1 MLLAGKNVVIT
12 GCLQGIGR
20 ETLEL
25 FAKNGANI
33 WACAQ
38 TQQADFES
46 YVEKLA
52 DENHITITPVYFDL
66 SDQEQIKAGMKSII
80 SAKQKIDVLVNIAG
94 MSYNAL
100 LHMTTME
107 KLKYVFEINYFSQI
121 LVTQYITK
129 IMTRQKFGN
138 VINIASIAGIDGN
151 PGQIAYSSSKA
162 ALIGATK
169 TLAVELAEY
178 NIRVNAIAPGV
189 IKTEMTSDLPAHVF
203 EKLMKKSS
211 LNRAGMP
218 GEVANVLL
226 FLASDMSTYI
236 TGQVLRVD
244 GGIG

>member
-12 GCLQGIGR
+12 GCLKGIGR
-20 ETLEL
+20 ETMEL

-38 TQQADFES
+38 TQNEEFES
-46 YVEKLA
+46 CIAKLA
-52 DENHITITPVYFDL
+52 NENSVTITPVYFDL
-66 SDQEQIKAGMKSII
+66 SDQEQIKAGMKSIM
-80 SAKQKIDVLVNIAG
+80 STKQKIDVLVNIAG
-94 MSYNAL
+94 LTYNAL
-100 LHMTTME
+100 FHMTTME
-107 KLKYVFEINYFSQI
+107 KMKYVFEVDFFSQI

-129 IMTRQKFGN
+129 IMMRQKFGN
-138 VINIASIAGIDGN
+138 VINISSIAGIDGN
-151 PGQIAYSSSKA
+151 PGQVAYSSCKA

-169 TLAVELAEY
+169 TLAAELAEF

-189 IKTEMTSDLPAHVF
+189 IKTDMTSDLPPQVL
-203 EKLMKKSS
+203 ERLMKKSA
-211 LNRAGMP
+211 LHRPGMP
-218 GEVANVLL
+218 AEVADVLL

>member
-12 GCLQGIGR
+12 GCLKGIGR
-20 ETLEL
+20 ETMEL
-25 FAKNGANI
+25 FAQNGANI

-38 TQQADFES
+38 AQHQDFES
-46 YVEKLA
+46 HIEKLA
-52 DENHITITPVYFDL
+52 NENGVTITPVYFDL
-66 SDQEQIKAGMKSII
+66 SDQEQIKSGMKSIMF
-80 SAKQKIDVLVNIAG
+80 AKQKIDVLVNIAG
-94 MSYNAL
+94 LTYNAL
-100 LHMTTME
+100 FHMTPME
-107 KLKYVFEINYFSQI
+107 KMKYVFEIDFFSQI

-129 IMTRQKFGN
+129 LMVRQKFGN
-138 VINIASIAGIDGN
+138 VINISSIAGIDGN
-151 PGQIAYSSSKA
+151 PGQVAYSSCKA

-169 TLAVELAEY
+169 TLAAELAEF

-189 IKTEMTSDLPAHVF
+189 IKTDMTSNLAPDAL
-203 EKLMKKSS
+203 KRLMKKCV
-211 LNRAGMP
+211 LNRPGMP